1 MSELQK
7 EIKSAIAIARE
18 LHYPVDVLVKLSHAS
33 SQSAITRILIDARR
47 AA

>member
-7 EIKSAIAIARE
+7 EIKSAIKTARE
-18 LHYPVDVLVKLSHAS
+18 LRYPVNVLVKLSRAS